1 MLTYADELKG
11 DYFFAN
17 LYSDQAWQMDVVAM
31 ELLSLEMLYKHGGT
45 QFTCFT
51 STQVQILSCDGAA
64 LARNALQALRYSI
77 YLLYWYKSTNTDA
90 EGAAG
95 YFVPLAV
102 PYSKDAGCNVL
113 AGKLVA

>member
-11 DYFFAN
+11 DYFCAN

-51 STQVQILSCDGAA
+51 GTKVQILTLKALLVQTFHSVCERARRPVGECDG
-64 LARNALQALRYSI
+64 
-77 YLLYWYKSTNTDA
+77 
-90 EGAAG
+90 
-95 YFVPLAV
+95 
-102 PYSKDAGCNVL
+102 
-113 AGKLVA
+113 